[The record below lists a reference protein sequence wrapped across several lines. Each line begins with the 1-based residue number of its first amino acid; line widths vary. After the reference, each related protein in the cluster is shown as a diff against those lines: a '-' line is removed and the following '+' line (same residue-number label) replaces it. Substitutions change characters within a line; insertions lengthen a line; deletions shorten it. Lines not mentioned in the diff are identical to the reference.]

1 MIDVRIVCTHD
12 AIYDPLKTAETIAR
26 LLEAEEHQV
35 RLVYGRQSLAELEVA
50 KAARDAVMLIWSPDA
65 PSQHYMLE
73 WARHIHPLR
82 LVEIARA
89 PGWPRI
95 ERTSPVIDFGAWR
108 GDRGARA
115 WGQLKERLRT
125 VTRDLEPAKPPPKQA
140 ALALGMAG
148 LAAVT
153 GAVIVRATDPQEMP
167 GMVLEAPAANIATI
181 EETSDIP
188 LGGPIA
194 IIEPASVEDLEPVEL
209 IAPPR
214 FTPLDLSA
222 PDLVELSDYTP
233 PEIRAPSLIERI
245 IDLNPLRAESAPP
258 ADQGEGT

>member
-35 RLVYGRQSLAELEVA
+35 RLVYGRQSLAELDVA

-95 ERTSPVIDFGAWR
+95 ERTSAVIDFSSWR

-115 WGQLKERLRT
+115 WGQLKERLRA
-125 VTRDLEPAKPPPKQA
+125 VARDLEPAKPPPKQA
-140 ALALGMAG
+140 AMALGMAG

-153 GAVIVRATDPQEMP
+153 AAVMVRATDTQNMMP
-167 GMVLEAPAANIATI
+167 GMVVEAPAMNIANVQ
-181 EETSDIP
+181 EVSDIP

-194 IIEPASVEDLEPVEL
+194 LIEPASVEDLEPVEF
-209 IAPPR
+209 IAPSR
-214 FTPLDLSA
+214 FTPLEIST

-233 PEIRAPSLIERI
+233 PEIRSPSIIERI
-245 IDLNPLRAESAPP
+245 IDLNPLRADNAQSPDE
-258 ADQGEGT
+258 GEG